1 MTQTAVPDPATRRVH
16 PAWWVAAATFLALL
30 GAAAFRATPSVMI
43 EPLRAEFGWSIGTIS
58 MALSV
63 NLALFGIT
71 APFAAALMERFGVR
85 RVVSIALLMVAAGS
99 GLTVF
104 MTASWQLV
112 LLWGVIVGLGT
123 GSMAMALI
131 ATVVGRWFVARCG
144 LVSGILTAAS
154 ATGQLIFLPTIA
166 HIVQS
171 AGWRTASLTIS
182 VCALAVVPVVLL
194 FLRERP
200 ADVGTL
206 PYGSDR
212 SGHDAATSRSARGGR
227 PAPDQGPA
235 DVVPP
240 LRTGAAGLAVG
251 TLVRAART
259 GTFWLLAGG
268 FFICGATTTGLVQQH
283 FMPAA
288 HDHGMPMTTAATL
301 LALVGVFDLVGT
313 IGSGWLTDRFDPR
326 ILLGAYYALRGVSL
340 ALLVP
345 LFGADL
351 NASVLAF
358 VIFYGLDWVATVPP
372 TLALT
377 REAFGAT
384 APVVFGW
391 VFASHQL
398 GAACA
403 ALAAGIAR
411 DALGTYDAAWYG
423 GAALCAMGAVLS
435 LSIRRA
441 PAGPGAAAPPTSAA
455 EPAPPTVD
463 RTREPWWPARLR
475 GG

>member
-1 MTQTAVPDPATRRVH
+1 MAGFLHSVSVRPLPLLVRADDADPVTELDTVDVTPRRGRRVP
-16 PAWWVAAATFLALL
+16 PAWWAAAATFLAII
-30 GAAAFRATPSVMI
+30 GAAGFRSTPGVMV
-43 EPLRAEFGWSIGTIS
+43 EPLHGEFGWSIGEIS
-58 MALSV
+58 VALSV
-63 NLALFGIT
+63 NLALFGLT

-85 RVVSIALLMVAAGS
+85 QVVSIALVMVAVGS

-123 GSMAMALI
+123 GSMAMALV
-131 ATVVGRWFVARCG
+131 ATVVGRWFVARRG

-166 HIVQS
+166 RIVL
-171 AGWRTASLTIS
+171 ADGWRAASLTIS
-182 VCALAVVPVVLL
+182 VCALAVIPVVLL
-194 FLRERP
+194 FLRERR
-200 ADVGTL
+200 GEGGEL
-206 PYGSDR
+206 PYG
-212 SGHDAATSRSARGGR
+212 GT
-227 PAPDQGPA
+227 PA

-240 LRTGAAGLAVG
+240 MRTGAARLAVG
-251 TLVRAART
+251 TLARAARV

-268 FFICGATTTGLVQQH
+268 FFVCGATTTGLVQQH

-288 HDHGMPMTTAATL
+288 HDHGMPVTTAATL

-326 ILLGAYYALRGVSL
+326 ILLGAYYGLRGVSL

-377 REAFGAT
+377 REAFGA
-384 APVVFGW
+384 ASPIVFGW
-391 VFASHQL
+391 IFASHQL

-403 ALAAGIAR
+403 ALVAGITR
-411 DALGTYDAAWYG
+411 DALGSYDAAWYG
-423 GAALCAMGAVLS
+423 GAVLCVVGAVLS
-435 LSIRRA
+435 LSIRRNRPVA
-441 PAGPGAAAPPTSAA
+441 LVALPA
-455 EPAPPTVD
+455 
-463 RTREPWWPARLR
+463 
-475 GG
+475 

>member
-1 MTQTAVPDPATRRVH
+1 MTRSAAPAPATRRIH
-16 PAWWVAAATFLALL
+16 PAWWAAAATFLALL
-30 GAAAFRATPSVMI
+30 GAAAFRSTPSVMI

-58 MALSV
+58 TALSV

-123 GSMAMALI
+123 GSMAMALV
-131 ATVVGRWFVARCG
+131 ATVVGRWFVARRG

-166 HIVQS
+166 RIVE
-171 AGWRTASLTIS
+171 ADGWRTASLTIS
-182 VCALAVVPVVLL
+182 ACALAVAPVVL
-194 FLRERP
+194 FCLRERP
-200 ADVGTL
+200 ADVGEL
-206 PYGSDR
+206 PYGGTAD
-212 SGHDAATSRSARGGR
+212 
-227 PAPDQGPA
+227 
-235 DVVPP
+235 DVVAPV
-240 LRTGAAGLAVG
+240 RTGAARVAVG
-251 TLVRAART
+251 ARVRAARVRT
-259 GTFWLLAGG
+259 VWLLAGG
-268 FFICGATTTGLVQQH
+268 VFVCGATTTGLVQQH

-288 HDHGMPMTTAATL
+288 HDHGMPVTTAATL

-326 ILLGAYYALRGVSL
+326 ILLGAYYGLRGVSL

-345 LFGADL
+345 LFAADL
-351 NASVLAF
+351 SGGMIAF
-358 VIFYGLDWVATVPP
+358 VVFYGLDWVATVPP
-372 TLALT
+372 TLALA
-377 REAFGAT
+377 RQAFGAS

-391 VFASHQL
+391 IFASHQL

-403 ALAAGIAR
+403 ALAAGVVR
-411 DALGTYDAAWYG
+411 DTLGGYDVAWLG
-423 GAALCAMGAVLS
+423 GAVLCAVGAVLS
-435 LSIRRA
+435 LSISRRLA
-441 PAGPGAAAPPTSAA
+441 PVSATS
-455 EPAPPTVD
+455 
-463 RTREPWWPARLR
+463 
-475 GG
+475 

>member
-1 MTQTAVPDPATRRVH
+1 MTQTAAPVPATRRIH
-16 PAWWVAAATFLALL
+16 PAWWAAAATFLALL

-58 MALSV
+58 AALSV

-85 RVVSIALLMVAAGS
+85 RVVTIALLMVAAGS

-112 LLWGVIVGLGT
+112 MLWGVIVGLGT
-123 GSMAMALI
+123 GSMAMALV
-131 ATVVGRWFVARCG
+131 ATVVGRWFVARRG

-166 HIVQS
+166 HIVQGS
-171 AGWRTASLTIS
+171 GWRAASLTIS

-200 ADVGTL
+200 ADLGEL
-206 PYGSDR
+206 PYG
-212 SGHDAATSRSARGGR
+212 GT
-227 PAPDQGPA
+227 PA
-235 DVVPP
+235 DVVAPM
-240 LRTGAAGLAVG
+240 RTGAARLAVG
-251 TLVRAART
+251 TLFRAART
-259 GTFWLLAGG
+259 RTFWLLAGG
-268 FFICGATTTGLVQQH
+268 FFVCGATTTGLVQQH

-288 HDHGMPMTTAATL
+288 HDHGMPVTTAATL

-326 ILLGAYYALRGVSL
+326 LLLGAYYGLRGVSL

-377 REAFGAT
+377 REAFGAS
-384 APVVFGW
+384 APIVFGW
-391 VFASHQL
+391 IFASHQL
-398 GAACA
+398 GASFA
-403 ALAAGIAR
+403 ALVAGLAR
-411 DALGTYDAAWYG
+411 DALGSYDAAWYG
-423 GAALCAMGAVLS
+423 GAALCVVGAALS
-435 LSIRRA
+435 LSIRR
-441 PAGPGAAAPPTSAA
+441 GSSVTSS
-455 EPAPPTVD
+455 P
-463 RTREPWWPARLR
+463 
-475 GG
+475 

>member
-1 MTQTAVPDPATRRVH
+1 VTQTAATAPATRRIH
-16 PAWWVAAATFLALL
+16 PAWWAAAATFLALL

-58 MALSV
+58 AALSV

-85 RVVSIALLMVAAGS
+85 RVVTIALLMVAAGS

-112 LLWGVIVGLGT
+112 MLWGVIVGLGT
-123 GSMAMALI
+123 GSMAMALV
-131 ATVVGRWFVARCG
+131 ATVVGRWFVARRG

-166 HIVQS
+166 HIVQGS
-171 AGWRTASLTIS
+171 GWRAASLTIS
-182 VCALAVVPVVLL
+182 ACALAVVPVVLL

-200 ADVGTL
+200 ADLGEL
-206 PYGSDR
+206 PYG
-212 SGHDAATSRSARGGR
+212 GT
-227 PAPDQGPA
+227 PA
-235 DVVPP
+235 DVVAPM
-240 LRTGAAGLAVG
+240 RTGAARLAVG
-251 TLVRAART
+251 TLFRAART
-259 GTFWLLAGG
+259 RTFWLLAGG
-268 FFICGATTTGLVQQH
+268 FFVCGATTTGLVQQH

-288 HDHGMPMTTAATL
+288 HDHGMPVTTAATL

-326 ILLGAYYALRGVSL
+326 LLLGAYYALRGVSL

-377 REAFGAT
+377 REAFGAA
-384 APVVFGW
+384 APIVFGW
-391 VFASHQL
+391 IFASHQL
-398 GAACA
+398 GASFA
-403 ALAAGIAR
+403 ALVAGLTR
-411 DALGTYDAAWYG
+411 DALGSYDAAWYG
-423 GAALCAMGAVLS
+423 GAALCVVGAVLS
-435 LSIRRA
+435 LSVRRSTGLIVRA
-441 PAGPGAAAPPTSAA
+441 QPAA
-455 EPAPPTVD
+455 EGA
-463 RTREPWWPARLR
+463 
-475 GG
+475 G

>member
-16 PAWWVAAATFLALL
+16 PAWWAAAATFLALL

-123 GSMAMALI
+123 GSMAMALV
-131 ATVVGRWFVARCG
+131 ATVVGRWFVARRG

-200 ADVGTL
+200 ADLGEL
-206 PYGSDR
+206 PYG
-212 SGHDAATSRSARGGR
+212 GT
-227 PAPDQGPA
+227 PA
-235 DVVPP
+235 DVVAP
-240 LRTGAAGLAVG
+240 LRTGAARLAVG

-259 GTFWLLAGG
+259 RTFWLLAGG
-268 FFICGATTTGLVQQH
+268 FFVCGATTTGLVQQH

-288 HDHGMPMTTAATL
+288 HDHGMPVTTAATL

-326 ILLGAYYALRGVSL
+326 ILLGAYYGLRGVSL

-351 NASVLAF
+351 NASALAF

-377 REAFGAT
+377 REAFGAS

-391 VFASHQL
+391 IFASHQL

-423 GAALCAMGAVLS
+423 GAVLCAVGAALS
-435 LSIRRA
+435 LSIRRR
-441 PAGPGAAAPPTSAA
+441 PTGPAAAPLA
-455 EPAPPTVD
+455 PAPEAPLS
-463 RTREPWWPARLR
+463 A
-475 GG
+475 

>member
-1 MTQTAVPDPATRRVH
+1 H

-58 MALSV
+58 AALSV

-85 RVVSIALLMVAAGS
+85 RVVTIALLMVAAGS

-112 LLWGVIVGLGT
+112 MLWGVIVGLGT
-123 GSMAMALI
+123 GSMAMALV
-131 ATVVGRWFVARCG
+131 ATVVGRWFVARRG

-166 HIVQS
+166 HIVQGS
-171 AGWRTASLTIS
+171 GWRAASLTIS

-200 ADVGTL
+200 ADLGEL
-206 PYGSDR
+206 PYG
-212 SGHDAATSRSARGGR
+212 GT
-227 PAPDQGPA
+227 PA
-235 DVVPP
+235 DVIAPM
-240 LRTGAAGLAVG
+240 RTGAARLAVG
-251 TLVRAART
+251 TLFRAART
-259 GTFWLLAGG
+259 RTFWLLAGG
-268 FFICGATTTGLVQQH
+268 FFVCGATTTGLVQQH

-288 HDHGMPMTTAATL
+288 HDHGMPVTTAATL

-326 ILLGAYYALRGVSL
+326 LLLGAYYGLRGVSL

-351 NASVLAF
+351 NANVLAF
-358 VIFYGLDWVATVPP
+358 VVFYGLDWVATVPP

-377 REAFGAT
+377 REAFGAA
-384 APVVFGW
+384 APIVFGW
-391 VFASHQL
+391 IFASHQL
-398 GAACA
+398 GASFA
-403 ALAAGIAR
+403 ALVAGLAR
-411 DALGTYDAAWYG
+411 DALGSYDAAWYG
-423 GAALCAMGAVLS
+423 GAALCVVGAALS
-435 LSIRRA
+435 LSIRR
-441 PAGPGAAAPPTSAA
+441 GSSVTSS
-455 EPAPPTVD
+455 P
-463 RTREPWWPARLR
+463 
-475 GG
+475 

>member
-1 MTQTAVPDPATRRVH
+1 VTQTAVPDPATRRVH
-16 PAWWVAAATFLALL
+16 PAWWAAAATFLALL

-123 GSMAMALI
+123 GSMAMALV
-131 ATVVGRWFVARCG
+131 ATVVGRWFVARRG

-171 AGWRTASLTIS
+171 AGWRAASLTIS

-200 ADVGTL
+200 ADVGAL
-206 PYGSDR
+206 PYG
-212 SGHDAATSRSARGGR
+212 GT
-227 PAPDQGPA
+227 PA
-235 DVVPP
+235 DVLPP
-240 LRTGAAGLAVG
+240 LRSGAARLAVG
-251 TLVRAART
+251 ALVRAART

-377 REAFGAT
+377 REAFGAS

-391 VFASHQL
+391 IFASHQL

-411 DALGTYDAAWYG
+411 DALGSYDAAWYG
-423 GAALCAMGAVLS
+423 GAVLCAVGAALS
-435 LSIRRA
+435 LSIRRR
-441 PAGPGAAAPPTSAA
+441 PTGPAAAPLA
-455 EPAPPTVD
+455 PAPEAPLS
-463 RTREPWWPARLR
+463 A
-475 GG
+475 

>member
-1 MTQTAVPDPATRRVH
+1 MLAFGPLSEADEVCECGAVTQTAAPAPTTRRIH
-16 PAWWVAAATFLALL
+16 PAWWAAAATFLALL

-58 MALSV
+58 AALSV

-85 RVVSIALLMVAAGS
+85 RVVSIALLMVATGS

-112 LLWGVIVGLGT
+112 MLWGVIVGLGT
-123 GSMAMALI
+123 GSMAMALV
-131 ATVVGRWFVARCG
+131 ATVVGRWFVARRG

-166 HIVQS
+166 RIVL
-171 AGWRTASLTIS
+171 ADGWRAASLTIS
-182 VCALAVVPVVLL
+182 VCALAVIPVVLL

-200 ADVGTL
+200 ADVGEL
-206 PYGSDR
+206 PYG
-212 SGHDAATSRSARGGR
+212 GT
-227 PAPDQGPA
+227 PA

-240 LRTGAAGLAVG
+240 MRTGAARLAVG
-251 TLVRAART
+251 TLARAARVR
-259 GTFWLLAGG
+259 TFWLLAGG
-268 FFICGATTTGLVQQH
+268 FFVCGATTTGLVQQH

-288 HDHGMPMTTAATL
+288 HDHGMPVTTAATL

-326 ILLGAYYALRGVSL
+326 ILLGAYYGLRGVSL

-377 REAFGAT
+377 REAFGA
-384 APVVFGW
+384 ASPIVFGW
-391 VFASHQL
+391 IFASHQL

-403 ALAAGIAR
+403 ALVAGITR
-411 DALGTYDAAWYG
+411 DALGSYDAAWYG
-423 GAALCAMGAVLS
+423 GAVLCVLGAALS
-435 LSIRRA
+435 LSIRRNRPVA
-441 PAGPGAAAPPTSAA
+441 LVPAAAPAA
-455 EPAPPTVD
+455 
-463 RTREPWWPARLR
+463 
-475 GG
+475 G

>member
-16 PAWWVAAATFLALL
+16 PAWWAAAATFLALL

-123 GSMAMALI
+123 GSMAMALV
-131 ATVVGRWFVARCG
+131 ATVVGRWFVARRG

-200 ADVGTL
+200 ADVGAL
-206 PYGSDR
+206 PYG
-212 SGHDAATSRSARGGR
+212 GT
-227 PAPDQGPA
+227 PA

-240 LRTGAAGLAVG
+240 LRTGAARLAVG
-251 TLVRAART
+251 TLVGATRT
-259 GTFWLLAGG
+259 RTFWLLAGG
-268 FFICGATTTGLVQQH
+268 FFVCGATTTGLVQQH

-288 HDHGMPMTTAATL
+288 HDHGMPVTTAATL

-377 REAFGAT
+377 REAFGAS

-391 VFASHQL
+391 IFASHQL

-423 GAALCAMGAVLS
+423 GAALCAVGAALS
-435 LSIRRA
+435 LSIRR
-441 PAGPGAAAPPTSAA
+441 PSA
-455 EPAPPTVD
+455 V
-463 RTREPWWPARLR
+463 RGLR

>member
-1 MTQTAVPDPATRRVH
+1 MTQTEAPPATVRRIH
-16 PAWWVAAATFLALL
+16 PAWWAAAATFLALL
-30 GAAAFRATPSVMI
+30 GAAAFRSTPSVMI

-58 MALSV
+58 FALSV

-85 RVVSIALLMVAAGS
+85 RVVSLALLMVAVGS

-112 LLWGVIVGLGT
+112 MLWGVIVGLGT
-123 GSMAMALI
+123 GSMAMALV
-131 ATVVGRWFVARCG
+131 ATVVGRWFVARRG

-166 HIVQS
+166 HVVQTD
-171 AGWRTASLTIS
+171 GWRAAALTVS
-182 VCALAVVPVVLL
+182 VCALAVVPVVVFL
-194 FLRERP
+194 LRERP
-200 ADVGTL
+200 ADVGEL
-206 PYGSDR
+206 PYG
-212 SGHDAATSRSARGGR
+212 GT
-227 PAPDQGPA
+227 PA
-235 DVVPP
+235 DVVEP
-240 LRTGAAGLAVG
+240 LRSGAARLAVG
-251 TLVRAART
+251 TLVRAARVR
-259 GTFWLLAGG
+259 TFWVLVGG
-268 FFICGATTTGLVQQH
+268 FFVCGATTTGLVQQH

-326 ILLGAYYALRGVSL
+326 LLLGAYYGLRGVSL

-377 REAFGAT
+377 REAFGAS

-403 ALAAGIAR
+403 ALAAGVTR
-411 DALGTYDAAWYG
+411 DALGSYDAAWYG
-423 GAALCAMGAVLS
+423 GAVLCLVGAALS
-435 LSIRRA
+435 LSIRRVA
-441 PAGPGAAAPPTSAA
+441 KT
-455 EPAPPTVD
+455 PAPLASD
-463 RTREPWWPARLR
+463 
-475 GG
+475 